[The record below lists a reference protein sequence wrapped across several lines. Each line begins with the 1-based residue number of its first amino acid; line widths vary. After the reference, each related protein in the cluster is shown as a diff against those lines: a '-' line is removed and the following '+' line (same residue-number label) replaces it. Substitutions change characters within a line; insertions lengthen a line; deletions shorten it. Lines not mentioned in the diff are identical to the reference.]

1 MTSNWMMML
10 IWMLVGAISTIELI
24 IHYGLHGFGHYS
36 TWLFAVLLMMALFYV
51 FKYRKLR
58 NNEKLNAKKK

>member
-1 MTSNWMMML
+1 MTSNWMMMM

-24 IHYGLHGFGHYS
+24 IHYGLHGFNHYS
-36 TWLFAVLLMMALFYV
+36 TWMFGVLFLLSVYYV

-58 NNEKLNAKKK
+58 NKEKLNPKNK

>member
-10 IWMLVGAISTIELI
+10 IWMLVGAISTIELF

-36 TWLFAVLLMMALFYV
+36 TWLFAALFLMALFYV

-58 NNEKLNAKKK
+58 NKEKLNRKSK